1 MLLDTDLKEPT
12 ELDIKKAIEYIKKET
27 NTFYEL
33 ALVSDYVK
41 NLITVI
47 NYAESKINEELPK
60 NDKQND
66 DKIEVLVATLSNHD
80 EVKNFFKEMF
90 GDI

>member
-27 NTFYEL
+27 NYEL

-47 NYAESKINEELPK
+47 NYAESKIDEELPQ

-66 DKIEVLVATLSNHD
+66 DKIEVLVATLTNND
-80 EVKNFFKEMF
+80 EVKNFIKDMF

>member
-1 MLLDTDLKEPT
+1 MSMETDLKEPT

-27 NTFYEL
+27 NYEL

-47 NYAESKINEELPK
+47 NYAESKIDEELPQ
-60 NDKQND
+60 NNKQND
-66 DKIEVLVATLSNHD
+66 DKIEVLVATLINND
-80 EVKNFFKEMF
+80 EVKNFIKDMF

>member
-27 NTFYEL
+27 NYEL

-47 NYAESKINEELPK
+47 NYAESKIDEELPQ

-66 DKIEVLVATLSNHD
+66 DKIEVIVATLTNHD
-80 EVKNFFKEMF
+80 EVKNFFKNMF
-90 GDI
+90 GDE

>member
-1 MLLDTDLKEPT
+1 MLLDKDLKETT
-12 ELDIKKAIEYIKKET
+12 ELDIKKAIEFVKKET
-27 NTFYEL
+27 NYEL

-66 DKIEVLVATLSNHD
+66 VKIEVFVATLSNHD
-80 EVKNFFKEMF
+80 ELENFLKEMY
-90 GDI
+90 GDE

>member
-27 NTFYEL
+27 NYEL

-47 NYAESKINEELPK
+47 NYAESKIDEELPQ
-60 NDKQND
+60 NDKQDD
-66 DKIEVLVATLSNHD
+66 DKIEVFVATLSNND
-80 EVKNFFKEMF
+80 EVKNFIKNMF